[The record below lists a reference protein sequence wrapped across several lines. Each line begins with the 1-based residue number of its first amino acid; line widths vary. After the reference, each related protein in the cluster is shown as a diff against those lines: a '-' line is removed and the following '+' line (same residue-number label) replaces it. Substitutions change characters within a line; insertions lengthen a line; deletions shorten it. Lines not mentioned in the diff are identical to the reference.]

1 MFKEFIKAYKEAYF
15 KEFSSDFYGRFK
27 RFAYEITAP
36 CFHPSRQLEKE
47 LQKLD
52 LFIDEPVQIAIVGQF
67 SSGKSTF
74 LNAILGR
81 EILPS
86 GVTPVTARLTHVKYG
101 QSYALRVDYKNG
113 KELNLGV
120 ERIADFVDQR
130 VFTDDV
136 ERLCIYAPSPILK
149 RVNFIDTP
157 GLNSLS
163 SSDTKITEDALEN
176 VGAVVWLSLAQNAAR
191 ASELKDLA
199 EFLRAGD
206 KIAICALNQ
215 KDKLSA
221 DELER
226 VLDHTQKTLG
236 ENFKRIVA
244 ISAKQACEAARDG
257 DEKLMAQS
265 GFSEILSAV
274 ENEFTGEDLKR
285 NFVRKRCEKL
295 VSTLA
300 AQYDF
305 FAYAYGT
312 AAKILT
318 NFDENLTGEF
328 ELLRAKFNPKIEVA
342 FNEIKQIAQTIAD
355 EIIAS
360 LRPKSA
366 SRFESKSALLGGE
379 KIKRVRYEVMR
390 LDADEVFTKLIYND
404 VKLAKFFRIYR
415 RNLTALQDEI
425 CGAID
430 EIYKGL
436 EREIL
441 IFKARFENVQKEAP
455 VHSDAEF
462 SAFCAQVG
470 SAYETFLRDY
480 VQAKFLAAQ
489 KTALFFDRLNLK
501 VAANYE
507 NAIKISVHFIKDKID
522 ASVLSYEKDPLN
534 FALFI
539 PSAKEAFERVLT
551 SLNLYEFENEMLG
564 STSFLNKILSVLG
577 ADFRR
582 IKEEKISKIRR
593 LSQRCEELK
602 SQILVLRI
610 P

>member
-1 MFKEFIKAYKEAYF
+1 
-15 KEFSSDFYGRFK
+15 
-27 RFAYEITAP
+27 
-36 CFHPSRQLEKE
+36 
-47 LQKLD
+47 
-52 LFIDEPVQIAIVGQF
+52 
-67 SSGKSTF
+67 
-74 LNAILGR
+74 
-81 EILPS
+81 
-86 GVTPVTARLTHVKYG
+86 
-101 QSYALRVDYKNG
+101 
-113 KELNLGV
+113 
-120 ERIADFVDQR
+120 
-130 VFTDDV
+130 
-136 ERLCIYAPSPILK
+136 
-149 RVNFIDTP
+149 
-157 GLNSLS
+157 
-163 SSDTKITEDALEN
+163 
-176 VGAVVWLSLAQNAAR
+176 
-191 ASELKDLA
+191 
-199 EFLRAGD
+199 
-206 KIAICALNQ
+206 
-215 KDKLSA
+215 
-221 DELER
+221 
-226 VLDHTQKTLG
+226 
-236 ENFKRIVA
+236 
-244 ISAKQACEAARDG
+244 
-257 DEKLMAQS
+257 MAQS

-274 ENEFTGEDLKR
+274 ESEFTGEDLKR
-285 NFVRKRCEKL
+285 NVVRKRCEKL

-305 FAYAYGT
+305 FADAYGA

-328 ELLRAKFNPKIEVA
+328 ELLKTKFSPKIEVA

-360 LRPKSA
+360 LRPKPA

-390 LDADEVFTKLIYND
+390 LDVE
-404 VKLAKFFRIYR
+404 LAKFFRIYR

-462 SAFCAQVG
+462 AAFCAQVG

-480 VQAKFLAAQ
+480 EQAKFLAAQ

>member
-1 MFKEFIKAYKEAYF
+1 
-15 KEFSSDFYGRFK
+15 
-27 RFAYEITAP
+27 
-36 CFHPSRQLEKE
+36 
-47 LQKLD
+47 
-52 LFIDEPVQIAIVGQF
+52 
-67 SSGKSTF
+67 
-74 LNAILGR
+74 
-81 EILPS
+81 
-86 GVTPVTARLTHVKYG
+86 
-101 QSYALRVDYKNG
+101 
-113 KELNLGV
+113 
-120 ERIADFVDQR
+120 
-130 VFTDDV
+130 
-136 ERLCIYAPSPILK
+136 
-149 RVNFIDTP
+149 
-157 GLNSLS
+157 
-163 SSDTKITEDALEN
+163 
-176 VGAVVWLSLAQNAAR
+176 
-191 ASELKDLA
+191 
-199 EFLRAGD
+199 
-206 KIAICALNQ
+206 
-215 KDKLSA
+215 
-221 DELER
+221 
-226 VLDHTQKTLG
+226 
-236 ENFKRIVA
+236 
-244 ISAKQACEAARDG
+244 
-257 DEKLMAQS
+257 MAQS
-265 GFSEILSAV
+265 GFSEILSAI
-274 ENEFTGEDLKR
+274 ESEFTGEGLKR

-305 FAYAYGT
+305 FADAYEA

-328 ELLRAKFNPKIEVA
+328 ELLKTKFSPKIEVA

-360 LRPKSA
+360 LSPKPA

-404 VKLAKFFRIYR
+404 IELAKFFRIYR

-441 IFKARFENVQKEAP
+441 IFKARFENVQKEAL

-480 VQAKFLAAQ
+480 EQAKFLATQ

-522 ASVLSYEKDPLN
+522 ASVLSYEKDSLN